1 MAFLT
6 VNGFT
11 VPLAAG
17 SFDEGER
24 DLGGAGA
31 YRAWLGTGRRERRT
45 IKRTFRGE
53 TAPLV
58 HADALAVEH
67 LAMGDGDGWPF
78 DGDYYSARGR
88 VPSTLDGC
96 ALIPSAAADGLA
108 VADRKIGGSV
118 QIDPATTNALPAGVR
133 DGSGAFG
140 ASFFTLDPTDT
151 GTTETG
157 YRFDGAS
164 CAKVVT
170 TSIVNGI
177 RGGLR
182 TATFAAA
189 AVAAYSG
196 SVWIMIPLALATMR
210 VRVGNVTAGTF
221 GTPVLV
227 TPGPAGTWT
236 RVSGVPSPAF
246 APGDLLALYVD
257 TASADVA
264 TTFYADAFQL
274 EPLAYSTAWTGAASR
289 LAGALQ
295 YAAPFDSRDEVTL
308 AFWAKRGDL
317 SIARTLAFARFPRG
331 AAVDVGLWARTPGGG
346 SSDLSVALY
355 SQPLGVSATAAGALA
370 SSAWTHVAIVLR
382 RAPASGLPN
391 VQVFV
396 NGTLAAS
403 SALPGVELDLDF
415 RTFGPL
421 HLGAFYGIEQFNGE
435 LDEAHVLPWAA
446 PAGQIAALAAATRTY
461 AVQPR
466 AIAGG
471 DWLAEDRVFEGQ
483 EVVSS
488 YSAHARDGA
497 WQSSGRTVRLA
508 LEEA

>member
-31 YRAWLGTGRRERRT
+31 HRAWLGTGRRERRT

-58 HADALAVEH
+58 HADALAIEH

-78 DGDYYSARGR
+78 DGDFYSARGR
-88 VPSTLDGC
+88 VPSSIAGC
-96 ALIPSAAADGLA
+96 ALIPSTAADGLA

-118 QIDPATTNALPAGVR
+118 QIDPATTNALPAAVR
-133 DGSGAFG
+133 DGSGTIGVSFLSVDG
-140 ASFFTLDPTDT
+140 AAL
-151 GTTETG
+151 TTETG
-157 YRFDGAS
+157 YRFEGAS
-164 CAKVVT
+164 CVKAVT
-170 TSIVNGI
+170 SAAVNGV
-177 RGGLR
+177 RGGLL
-182 TATFAAA
+182 TASAAAA
-189 AVAAYSG
+189 AVAAYRG
-196 SVWIMIPLALATMR
+196 SVWLMSPTAAILRLL
-210 VRVGNVTAGTF
+210 VRNVTTAADGVPLTA
-221 GTPVLV
+221 VLS
-227 TPGPAGTWT
+227 PLTWT
-236 RVSGVPSPAF
+236 RAVGFGPPAF
-246 APGDLLALYVD
+246 APGDSLALVVTESVPD
-257 TASADVA
+257 SGL
-264 TTFYADAFQL
+264 TFYADAFQL
-274 EPLAYSTAWTGAASR
+274 EPTAFSTAWTSAASR

-295 YAAPFDSRDEVTL
+295 YAAPFDARDEVTL

-317 SIARTLAFARFPRG
+317 SVARTLAFARFPRG

-346 SSDLSVALY
+346 SSDLSVSLY
-355 SQPLGVSATAAGALA
+355 SQPLGASATAAGAF
-370 SSAWTHVAIVLR
+370 SSLSWRHFAIVLR

-391 VQVFV
+391 VQIFV
-396 NGTLAAS
+396 NGVLAAS

-421 HLGAFYGIEQFNGE
+421 HLGAFYGVEQFNGE
-435 LDEAHVLPWAA
+435 IDEVHVLPWAA

-471 DWLAEDRVFEGQ
+471 DWLAEERVFVGQ

-488 YSAHARDGA
+488 YRAHASAGA
-497 WQSSGRTVRLA
+497 WQAAGRTVRLS
-508 LEEA
+508 LEEV

>member
-31 YRAWLGTGRRERRT
+31 HRAWLGTGRRERRT

-58 HADALAVEH
+58 HADALAIEH

-78 DGDYYSARGR
+78 DGDFYSARGR
-88 VPSTLDGC
+88 VPSSIAGC
-96 ALIPSAAADGLA
+96 ALIPSTAADGLA
-108 VADRKIGGSV
+108 VADRKIGLGADRPRDDERAAGRRARWLRHDRRVLSV
-118 QIDPATTNALPAGVR
+118 GRRCRAHDRDRLSLRGRVVR
-133 DGSGAFG
+133 QGGDKRRRQRRARG
-140 ASFFTLDPTDT
+140 ASDRKRCRCRRCRLPRIVWLMSPTAAIL
-151 GTTETG
+151 
-157 YRFDGAS
+157 RLL
-164 CAKVVT
+164 VRNVT
-170 TSIVNGI
+170 TAADGVP
-177 RGGLR
+177 L
-182 TATFAAA
+182 TA
-189 AVAAYSG
+189 VLS
-196 SVWIMIPLALATMR
+196 PL
-210 VRVGNVTAGTF
+210 
-221 GTPVLV
+221 
-227 TPGPAGTWT
+227 TWT
-236 RVSGVPSPAF
+236 RAVGFGPPAF
-246 APGDLLALYVD
+246 APGDSLALVVTESVPD
-257 TASADVA
+257 SGL
-264 TTFYADAFQL
+264 TFYADAFQL
-274 EPLAYSTAWTGAASR
+274 EPTAFSTAWTSAASR

-295 YAAPFDSRDEVTL
+295 YAAPFDARDEVTL

-317 SIARTLAFARFPRG
+317 SVARTLAFARFPRG

-346 SSDLSVALY
+346 SSDLSVSLY
-355 SQPLGVSATAAGALA
+355 SQPLGASATAAGAF
-370 SSAWTHVAIVLR
+370 SSLSWRHFAIVLR

-391 VQVFV
+391 VQIFV
-396 NGTLAAS
+396 NGVLAAS
-403 SALPGVELDLDF
+403 SALPGVEIDLDF

-421 HLGAFYGIEQFNGE
+421 HLGAFYGVEQFNGE
-435 LDEAHVLPWAA
+435 IDEVHVLPWAA

-471 DWLAEDRVFEGQ
+471 DWLAEERVFVGQ

-488 YSAHARDGA
+488 YRAHASAGA
-497 WQSSGRTVRLA
+497 WQAAGRTVRLS
-508 LEEA
+508 LEEV